1 MDRQIFNENDTLL
14 KLFSKEYL
22 AEINYMLDDIEN
34 NIEFIKKDNRILDI
48 YRKVEK
54 IDEVKHIFKILY
66 NKYIMQVLDKEDME
80 KKYGNLIKFDK
91 LDAKTD
97 QILRN
102 ETKIYIPISREVFNN
117 IISKKQKSMYVV
129 SKLIFG
135 THAEVVAKTRNIKDI
150 KDLIILEVTNENVPY
165 CNLDDIEEYKFKENH
180 LDYMFNT
187 VLIPPY
193 NIEFDKTMLLKINEV
208 PETELEKTTENINAE
223 NRQILKVKAF
233 TKTNI
238 AKEYNDFREII
249 AKKQKEVGEKE
260 ILDIDRDICI
270 NEQLRESKIK
280 KLKLDSLIQ
289 DNVIKKY
296 IKLLKDLE
304 LQNQVV
310 KVLETEKTEMEKD
323 LLDLNSFLNSSKQK
337 EIKESE
343 KQDKINEVKE
353 YENSILENSK
363 KQEEIQLNIKNTKE
377 KIDEKFK
384 LMKEFKEKY
393 LSYIFDIKSYLE
405 EILIEEIEQEKIE
418 MNNID
423 KEQLTKLEQAIR
435 INQNSF
441 KNMLEDIESL
451 IKKQQKYAKIGA
463 ETDSKYS
470 SLIDG
475 FALRRE
481 AEKAYEMIKDIYSKF
496 QEYYFNKLN
505 KNITDEEYEKNL
517 GKYLEASEQISIFI
531 NYLYNPKMKK
541 TKNDLNRFSELILIE
556 ENEIKR
562 TIEKEVDRLIG
573 EANLIIIDDEIDE
586 IEFISIAQKVF
597 RIITGKHR
605 IDIYKIEKLEEL
617 AEIID
622 SKIKQEYTLNRNYKI
637 HNILAKIMIFKA
649 DNVDNKELEKYYNK
663 LSDIEQ
669 SIDKNFV
676 ISEKKALSRIDE
688 LKSSTS
694 LMTFDELTKEEEI
707 DLDMAKIQHKYEYDI
722 VFKDEN
728 IKYVDTTINELKQIV
743 EYIKNSF

>member
-208 PETELEKTTENINAE
+208 PETELEKTIENINAE

-238 AKEYNDFREII
+238 AKEYNDFRETIE
-249 AKKQKEVGEKE
+249 KRRKEVGEKE

-310 KVLETEKTEMEKD
+310 KVLETEKIEMEKD
-323 LLDLNSFLNSSKQK
+323 LSDLNSFLNSSKQK

-343 KQDKINEVKE
+343 KQDKINEVEE

>member
-91 LDAKTD
+91 LDPKTD

-150 KDLIILEVTNENVPY
+150 KDLIILEVNNKNVPY

-310 KVLETEKTEMEKD
+310 KVLETEKTEMEKY
-323 LLDLNSFLNSSKQK
+323 LSDLNSFLNSSKQK

-343 KQDKINEVKE
+343 KQEKINEVEE

-435 INQNSF
+435 INQNSL

-470 SLIDG
+470 SVIDG

-481 AEKAYEMIKDIYSKF
+481 AEKAYEMIKDIYSRF

-707 DLDMAKIQHKYEYDI
+707 DLDIAKIQHKYEYDI

>member
-150 KDLIILEVTNENVPY
+150 KDLIILEITNENVPY

-193 NIEFDKTMLLKINEV
+193 NIEFDKTMLSKINEV

-238 AKEYNDFREII
+238 AKEYNDFRETIE
-249 AKKQKEVGEKE
+249 KRRKEVGEKE

-323 LLDLNSFLNSSKQK
+323 LSDLNSFLNSSKQK

-343 KQDKINEVKE
+343 KQDKINEVEE

-676 ISEKKALSRIDE
+676 ISEKKALARIDE

>member
-1 MDRQIFNENDTLL
+1 MDRQIFNEKDNLL

-34 NIEFIKKDNRILDI
+34 NIELIKKDNKILDI

-54 IDEVKHIFKILY
+54 IDEVKEIFRILY
-66 NKYIMQVLDKEDME
+66 NRYIMQILDKENME
-80 KKYGNLIKFDK
+80 KEYGNLINFEK

-102 ETKIYIPISREVFNN
+102 ENKIYIPLSREVFNN

-135 THAEVVAKTRNIKDI
+135 THAEVVAKTRNIRDI

-165 CNLDDIEEYKFKENH
+165 CNLDDIEEYKFTEKH
-180 LDYMFNT
+180 SDYMFNT
-187 VLIPPY
+187 ILIPPY
-193 NIEFDKTMLLKINEV
+193 NIEFDKCELEKINEI
-208 PETELEKTTENINAE
+208 PEIELEKTTENINAE
-223 NRQILKVKAF
+223 NRKILKVKAF

-238 AKEYNDFREII
+238 SKEYNNFRNIVP
-249 AKKQKEVGEKE
+249 K
-260 ILDIDRDICI
+260 DICI
-270 NEQLRESKIK
+270 DKQLREAKVKKI
-280 KLKLDSLIQ
+280 KLDSLIQ

-296 IKLLKDLE
+296 IKLLQDLE
-304 LQNQVV
+304 LQEQVV
-310 KVLETEKTEMEKD
+310 KVLKNEKIEMKKE
-323 LLDLNSFLNSSKQK
+323 LIELNSFLNSKKQE

-353 YENSILENSK
+353 YENSIIENSK

-377 KIDEKFK
+377 KLDEKFK

-435 INQNSF
+435 INQNSL

-470 SLIDG
+470 SVIDG

-481 AEKAYEMIKDIYSKF
+481 AEKAYEMIKDIYSRF

-505 KNITDEEYEKNL
+505 KNITDEEYEQNL
-517 GKYLEASEQISIFI
+517 GRYVEASEQISIFI

-605 IDIYKIEKLEEL
+605 IDTYKIEKLEEL

-649 DNVDNKELEKYYNK
+649 DNIDNKEVEKYYNK
-663 LSDIEQ
+663 LSEIEK

-694 LMTFDELTKEEEI
+694 LMTFDKLTKEEEI

-722 VFKDEN
+722 VLKDEN